1 MSNNR
6 IKVSGYSQKVSFGNG
21 IEWRPFSPDL
31 VGLQLTSEG
40 GTPLFTMGN
49 FSVTTNTEPKKT
61 KIFTTKN
68 FSNFVTLTDL
78 DLTLE
83 SAQELLTNN
92 AGVILNLDKK
102 TLTNY
107 ALFGSLVEF
116 VRVSLENIITK
127 WPAALYVNPV
137 FSLPPDYLTQ
147 TGYTV
152 ENYVYNNVTQ
162 QSTFKV
168 NVNAIQN
175 NFNINFIQTG
185 SLTNTF
191 NEDNSLRNLVSSYPS
206 YSIRYNNVE
215 YDVIGFTG
223 TTSSTNDYLYFSV
236 SGNVFSGLSS
246 SDYPIYYIKPNAD
259 KENMFFNSLDT
270 FEAYL
275 LNRQSNPKYT
285 ATFSYNIKTDAGSV
299 LYVTN
304 SVTWPTTDG
313 YNIDFDT
320 DAYNDY
326 ASTLL
331 DISTNFD
338 SSTSNLMVRFLVSES
353 ITAFDT
359 SDVHLSPLDQDQTD
373 QKMNK
378 TLAIYGRSFDD
389 FNSYINGVQF
399 ANVVSYDKNNNTPDI
414 YIKNLARVLGW
425 DLISSV
431 IENDLLTSYIQPNQS
446 TFSGHSVGLTPVE
459 ADIEL
464 WRRLILNTPWIW
476 KSKGTRKAIEFL
488 FKFIGTPLGL
498 ISFNE
503 YIYLAENKIDL
514 DEFRSA
520 LQLNQLDDDVS
531 LYPISLSGYP
541 QPNLNTSTNYFQN
554 NGLWYRETGG
564 DNSTV
569 DINSGNNPHIGPY
582 DGGYAYINQFRELI
596 PNFSSVTISSETVT
610 TSSTNIFTN
619 YNRGTMTSYNGGVFV
634 DVTTDDGVDF
644 SNCYVVTP
652 SVILD
657 PKHRQDQTN
666 CGCLTDENLKSL
678 SICLDKQNQI
688 GDGTATPSPADCSN
702 VANMSVDPVYRNLI
716 FNYYQYN
723 IDGSLYTNN
732 GQPVLYSSPFIN
744 VECCNFP
751 QTLPYFYNQTQLN
764 PNTGERE
771 LVNSGY
777 ICCTVGNTCG
787 CLSTCDWV
795 LAPSRYYI
803 YNGAYY
809 LNFITSDGTN
819 RLTSFDGCNC
829 APTYSHAVLM
839 TDPITGEEGF
849 ACQLN
854 QAGFTDIQ
862 KQDSALVKTYEGR
875 ADGTVGC
882 RVEFIPE
889 PEPVCDLV
897 LTMSSTQSS
906 NGVNNGTATVSVT
919 GGYPPYT
926 YTWDDGMAQHTP
938 TATNLNPRPYAV
950 FVGDSRGCSAM
961 GSVVVTEVAC
971 HDLSGEIQFSTITP
985 VLALAMP
992 TSGTAPYTYLWNNGA
1007 TTQYIQPVAE
1017 GSQVS
1022 VTITDARNCS
1032 TTLTG
1037 TAPVIN
1043 GQPQQPQNP
1052 AVEYK
1057 NLNLYLKA
1065 NNGQNL
1071 PPYHTGLVSIY
1082 YKYNVNG
1089 NYVKFGEFAPYT
1101 LNHMVLGA
1109 INNVPSGTVVYL
1121 AIVDDEGNDINF
1133 GTIREYAIGTNNFAC
1148 CGYRLP
1154 ELVSVQVGD
1163 PTEINLYIDLNTIVN
1178 NYVIC

>member
-1 MSNNR
+1 
-6 IKVSGYSQKVSFGNG
+6 
-21 IEWRPFSPDL
+21 
-31 VGLQLTSEG
+31 
-40 GTPLFTMGN
+40 
-49 FSVTTNTEPKKT
+49 
-61 KIFTTKN
+61 
-68 FSNFVTLTDL
+68 
-78 DLTLE
+78 
-83 SAQELLTNN
+83 
-92 AGVILNLDKK
+92 
-102 TLTNY
+102 
-107 ALFGSLVEF
+107 
-116 VRVSLENIITK
+116 
-127 WPAALYVNPV
+127 
-137 FSLPPDYLTQ
+137 
-147 TGYTV
+147 
-152 ENYVYNNVTQ
+152 
-162 QSTFKV
+162 
-168 NVNAIQN
+168 
-175 NFNINFIQTG
+175 
-185 SLTNTF
+185 
-191 NEDNSLRNLVSSYPS
+191 
-206 YSIRYNNVE
+206 
-215 YDVIGFTG
+215 
-223 TTSSTNDYLYFSV
+223 
-236 SGNVFSGLSS
+236 
-246 SDYPIYYIKPNAD
+246 
-259 KENMFFNSLDT
+259 MFFNTLDT

-359 SDVHLSPLDQDQTD
+359 SDVHLSSLDQDQTD

-378 TLAIYGRSFDD
+378 TLAIYGRGFDD
-389 FNSYINGVQF
+389 LNSYINGIQF
-399 ANVVSYDKNNNTPDI
+399 ANVVSYDKSNNTPDI

-446 TFSGHSVGLTPVE
+446 TYSGHSAGLTPVE

-514 DEFRSA
+514 DEFRTA

-541 QPNLNTSTNYFQN
+541 RPKLNTSSNYFQN

-569 DINSGNNPHIGPY
+569 DINTGNNPHIGPY
-582 DGGYAYINQFRELI
+582 DGGYSYINQFRELI

-619 YNRGTMTSYNGGVFV
+619 YNRGTMTSYNGGVYV

-688 GDGTATPSPADCSN
+688 GNGGGNPQPANCSDI
-702 VANMSVDPVYRNLI
+702 ASMSEDVTTGI
-716 FNYYQYN
+716 ITFNYYQYN
-723 IDGSLYTNN
+723 IDGSLYTIN
-732 GQPVLYSSPFIN
+732 GQPVLYSSEFVP
-744 VECCNFP
+744 VECCNFT
-751 QTLPYFYNQTQLN
+751 QSTPYFYNKTQIN
-764 PNTGERE
+764 PNTQEKE

-777 ICCTVGNTCG
+777 ICCRVGNTCG
-787 CLSTCDWV
+787 CLTTCGWV
-795 LAPSRYYI
+795 LDSGRYTYV
-803 YNGAYY
+803 NGMAY
-809 LNFITSDGTN
+809 LNFRTEDEIN
-819 RLTSFDGCNC
+819 RLTSTDGCNC
-829 APTYSHAVLM
+829 IADYTIPVQIN
-839 TDPITGEEGF
+839 DPLTGEFGY
-849 ACQLN
+849 ACQLT
-854 QAGFTDIQ
+854 QTGLTDIMQ
-862 KQDSALVKTYEGR
+862 PQSVINDTYNAR
-875 ADGTVGC
+875 ANGTISCTSV
-882 RVEFIPE
+882 VVPE
-889 PEPVCDLV
+889 PPVVCDIV
-897 LTMSSTQSS
+897 VTMSMTQAST
-906 NGVNNGTATVSVT
+906 GINNGTATASVT

-926 YTWDDGMAQHTP
+926 YFWDTNPPQTTP
-938 TATNLNPRPYAV
+938 TAINLAPGLHAV
-950 FVGDSRGCSAM
+950 FIGDSKGCNAFASIN
-961 GSVVVTEVAC
+961 VTEVAC
-971 HDLSGEIQFSTITP
+971 HDLSGELQFSTITP

-1043 GQPQQPQNP
+1043 GQPQNPQNP

-1057 NLNLYLKA
+1057 NVNLYLKA

-1071 PPYHTGLVSIY
+1071 PVYHTGLVSIY

-1089 NYVKFGEFAPYT
+1089 SWAYFGQFAPYT
-1101 LNHMVLGA
+1101 FNHTVLGA

-1121 AIVDDEGNDINF
+1121 AIVDEDGNDINF

-1154 ELVSVQVGD
+1154 ELISVQVGD

>member
-6 IKVSGYSQKVSFGNG
+6 IKVLGYSQKVTFSNG

-83 SAQELLTNN
+83 GAQELLTNN
-92 AGVILNLDKK
+92 AGVNLNLDKK

-116 VRVSLENIITK
+116 VRVSLENIITN

-147 TGYTV
+147 TGYTL
-152 ENYVYNNVTQ
+152 ENYVYNEVTQ

-168 NVNAIQN
+168 NVNTIQN
-175 NFNINFIQTG
+175 NFDINFIQTG

-191 NEDNSLRNLVSSYPS
+191 NEDNSLRNLISSYPS
-206 YSIRYNNVE
+206 YSIMYNNVE

-223 TTSSTNDYLYFSV
+223 ATSSTNDYLYFSV

-259 KENMFFNSLDT
+259 KENMFYNTLDT

-338 SSTSNLMVRFLVSES
+338 TNTSNLMVRLLVSES

-389 FNSYINGVQF
+389 YNSYINGIQF

-431 IENDLLTSYIQPNQS
+431 VENDLLTSYIQPSQS
-446 TFSGHSVGLTPVE
+446 TYSGQSAGLTPVE

-464 WRRLILNTPWIW
+464 WRRLILNSPWIW

-514 DEFRSA
+514 DEFRTA
-520 LQLNQLDDDVS
+520 LQLNQFDDDVS

-541 QPNLNTSTNYFQN
+541 PPKPNISSNYFQN

-569 DINSGNNPHIGPY
+569 DINTGNNPHIGPY

-610 TSSTNIFTN
+610 TSSTNIF
-619 YNRGTMTSYNGGVFV
+619 
-634 DVTTDDGVDF
+634 
-644 SNCYVVTP
+644 
-652 SVILD
+652 
-657 PKHRQDQTN
+657 
-666 CGCLTDENLKSL
+666 
-678 SICLDKQNQI
+678 
-688 GDGTATPSPADCSN
+688 
-702 VANMSVDPVYRNLI
+702 
-716 FNYYQYN
+716 
-723 IDGSLYTNN
+723 
-732 GQPVLYSSPFIN
+732 
-744 VECCNFP
+744 
-751 QTLPYFYNQTQLN
+751 
-764 PNTGERE
+764 
-771 LVNSGY
+771 
-777 ICCTVGNTCG
+777 
-787 CLSTCDWV
+787 
-795 LAPSRYYI
+795 
-803 YNGAYY
+803 
-809 LNFITSDGTN
+809 
-819 RLTSFDGCNC
+819 
-829 APTYSHAVLM
+829 
-839 TDPITGEEGF
+839 
-849 ACQLN
+849 
-854 QAGFTDIQ
+854 
-862 KQDSALVKTYEGR
+862 
-875 ADGTVGC
+875 
-882 RVEFIPE
+882 
-889 PEPVCDLV
+889 
-897 LTMSSTQSS
+897 
-906 NGVNNGTATVSVT
+906 
-919 GGYPPYT
+919 
-926 YTWDDGMAQHTP
+926 
-938 TATNLNPRPYAV
+938 
-950 FVGDSRGCSAM
+950 
-961 GSVVVTEVAC
+961 
-971 HDLSGEIQFSTITP
+971 
-985 VLALAMP
+985 
-992 TSGTAPYTYLWNNGA
+992 
-1007 TTQYIQPVAE
+1007 
-1017 GSQVS
+1017 
-1022 VTITDARNCS
+1022 
-1032 TTLTG
+1032 
-1037 TAPVIN
+1037 
-1043 GQPQQPQNP
+1043 
-1052 AVEYK
+1052 
-1057 NLNLYLKA
+1057 
-1065 NNGQNL
+1065 
-1071 PPYHTGLVSIY
+1071 
-1082 YKYNVNG
+1082 
-1089 NYVKFGEFAPYT
+1089 
-1101 LNHMVLGA
+1101 
-1109 INNVPSGTVVYL
+1109 
-1121 AIVDDEGNDINF
+1121 
-1133 GTIREYAIGTNNFAC
+1133 
-1148 CGYRLP
+1148 
-1154 ELVSVQVGD
+1154 
-1163 PTEINLYIDLNTIVN
+1163 
-1178 NYVIC
+1178 